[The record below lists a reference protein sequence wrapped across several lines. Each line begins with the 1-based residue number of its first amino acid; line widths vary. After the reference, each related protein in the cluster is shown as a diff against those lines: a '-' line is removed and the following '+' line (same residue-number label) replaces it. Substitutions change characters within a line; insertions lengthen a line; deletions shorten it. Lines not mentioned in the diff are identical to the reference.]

1 MTSAHGCLKP
11 KFLGSG
17 FLVASS
23 YSKCSEDVVNMLRGN
38 KAGRT
43 CPKGCDVY
51 ATVIIIKEV
60 ARVGRVPEDA
70 TRMLR
75 GNCSRGIYV

>member
-1 MTSAHGCLKP
+1 
-11 KFLGSG
+11 
-17 FLVASS
+17 
-23 YSKCSEDVVNMLRGN
+23 MLRGN